1 MTMRI
6 LTTLSMLAMLASTP
20 ALRADPLVDPA
31 PIPVPAGVDQPEV
44 ARAIGQAL
52 MYRNWMVTAQQPGR
66 VDARLYLRGN
76 RADIRIDYDASAVR
90 IAYVDSRGLDERS
103 KDGVRQITGRYLVW
117 MHYLSGDI
125 ATGLQHSP
133 RR

>member
-6 LTTLSMLAMLASTP
+6 LTTLGMLAMLALAS
-20 ALRADPLVDPA
+20 ASRADPLVDPA
-31 PIPVPAGVDQPEV
+31 PIPVPAGVGQPEV

-52 MYRNWMVTAQQPGR
+52 MYRNWMVTAKQPGR
-66 VDARLYLRGN
+66 VDATLYLRGN
-76 RADIRIDYDASAVR
+76 QADIRIDYDDRTVR
-90 IAYVDSRGLDERS
+90 IAYVDSRGLEEHN

-117 MHYLSGDI
+117 MQYLSGDI